1 VANIL
6 KETEAMKHLTGAIL
20 LSPLFFTTAAQAD
33 SINNLSGAIGDSA
46 EASAQVVAAGGQVAI
61 GAVALPLSVVGS
73 GAEMVGGAS
82 QDLADELWDAANAP
96 LIVDQDVVIAVPPPP
111 LKAKTEGARN

>member
-1 VANIL
+1 
-6 KETEAMKHLTGAIL
+6 MKYLTGAIL
-20 LSPLFFTTAAQAD
+20 LCPIILTASAKAD
-33 SINNLSGAIGDSA
+33 SFNNFSTAIGDSA

-82 QDLADELWDAANAP
+82 QALADELWDAANAP
-96 LIVDQDVVIAVPPPP
+96 LIVDQDVVFAVPPPP
-111 LKAKTEGARN
+111 LKTKTEGARN